1 MEYEIRVND
10 AYVELMH
17 KAVSHY
23 LKFWPGGDPG
33 EQEAVIALLAQ
44 LDRLKLEV
52 LFDTM

>member
-10 AYVELMH
+10 AYVDLMH
-17 KAVSHY
+17 KAVEYY
-23 LKFWPGGDPG
+23 LEKWPGGDPY
-33 EQEAVIALLAQ
+33 EQQALMALKAQ

>member
-17 KAVSHY
+17 KAVTFY
-23 LKFWPGGDPG
+23 LDKWPGGDPG
-33 EQEAVIALLAQ
+33 EQEALMVLKAQ
-44 LDRLKLEV
+44 LDKLKLEV

>member
-1 MEYEIRVND
+1 MEYEIRVNE

-23 LKFWPGGDPG
+23 IKFWPGGDPM
-33 EQEAVIALLAQ
+33 EQEALFVLKEQ